1 MDKEERLN
9 EEAALNNN
17 LDSSTLQMNDDIT
30 KQHQKPKADKSDKQK
45 RADKQD
51 QS

>member
-17 LDSSTLQMNDDIT
+17 LDDATLQMNHDIT
-30 KQHQKPKADKSDKQK
+30 KQHKKPKTEKPIKHKKSD
-45 RADKQD
+45 
-51 QS
+51 S